1 MDDKQILVAARLKS
15 HRINWYRRHE
25 PLSDKILSGHELALR
40 ADISPSHLSTLEHGK
55 KSPREDTLTKLAA
68 ALNIEM
74 AKLYDRHGQHQRHLE
89 RLGASPQEVT
99 IG

>member
-55 KSPREDTLTKLAA
+55 KSPRRTPSR
-68 ALNIEM
+68 NWP
-74 AKLYDRHGQHQRHLE
+74 QRSIS
-89 RLGASPQEVT
+89 RWPNCTTGTDST
-99 IG
+99 SGI